1 MKQGSE
7 DRGHA
12 SPSEFSF
19 SNTSRESMSRQQPP
33 VHLQQSAARAR
44 SGTPIRT
51 QSKFREDLPGLPISP
66 PDSRVQSPEVSLPA
80 SHAIAIRRGH
90 QHPQRLAV
98 GTTSPATPN
107 PFKDHMTNGRT
118 DSPVSPDGR
127 ESVAIMSQSLASV
140 DSEGSW
146 LSGKPVKRSSNQSQL
161 RSSSGSPGKRL
172 DSDASYEELGMPD
185 DVHSHGLTLD
195 RGNRSVTA
203 AAESSNRKVS
213 DISAIT
219 PITPDTESDDEQPV
233 HSEPSPDQTVVREGL
248 QRQPTVISR
257 DARIVSGEGLAAEY
271 ILGGDYETPP
281 DGTPNDESPFYE
293 EQRARASSVEYG
305 QLAHAR
311 HVSAGSAK
319 LLDIPASKSNR
330 HSMGSTYTPSA
341 SPGFKLNSSPYFVTE
356 FPVDESTRAT

>member
-98 GTTSPATPN
+98 ETTSPATPN
-107 PFKDHMTNGRT
+107 PFQDHMTNGRT

-203 AAESSNRKVS
+203 AAESSNRKAS

-330 HSMGSTYTPSA
+330 HSMGPPTRPPHHLA
-341 SPGFKLNSSPYFVTE
+341 SN
-356 FPVDESTRAT
+356 